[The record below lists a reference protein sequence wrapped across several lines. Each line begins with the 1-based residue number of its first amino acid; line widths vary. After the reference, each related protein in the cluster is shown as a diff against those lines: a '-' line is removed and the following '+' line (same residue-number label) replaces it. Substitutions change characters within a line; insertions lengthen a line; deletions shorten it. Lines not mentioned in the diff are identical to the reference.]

1 MLVRPSVTLLSSMPG
16 RVPHPSPGSLGPARR
31 LPFPG
36 AERRLEV
43 PQSVGRAGERLC
55 GPEVAFTQLS
65 GSPAGGGSGAGS
77 SANSAISAGRGL
89 APTPAPAPESPGGRS
104 SAAAAWEGAKAF
116 PGLAPPAS

>member
-1 MLVRPSVTLLSSMPG
+1 M
-16 RVPHPSPGSLGPARR
+16 
-31 LPFPG
+31 
-36 AERRLEV
+36 

-55 GPEVAFTQLS
+55 GPGVAFTQLS
-65 GSPAGGGSGAGS
+65 GAPARRGSGAGS

-104 SAAAAWEGAKAF
+104 SAAAAAAWEGAKAF